1 MGYIL
6 NFAIIII
13 IIVVITIIFYILG
26 KLIKSK
32 FLNEQQGKK
41 VHLKI
46 TEPNHSKNTIIGLL
60 EWASEE
66 YPQYPAL
73 RFKTMTCKSW
83 KTINYLE
90 YYDNVLRFAKCLR
103 NRISY
108 SDKLRVAI
116 VGSNSPEWIY
126 SYLGTMKASG
136 IPITLS
142 IVPDYK
148 KYEYILN
155 TTNVN
160 VLVIENTD
168 HLEEFTKID
177 KKTLEKIK
185 LIVYYG
191 NLKNEIKEKFNNIE
205 IKNYIDFIR
214 DTGDIEIDDI
224 QRPTDTATIIY
235 SDSKIIDEKG
245 IVIKHSNITDIL
257 NNIILTMHM
266 KSDVDFCI
274 SEKIISYL
282 PLNNA
287 ISQLFD
293 IYIPIAILGIVYFIN
308 NQMPNDDTQ
317 LLLLQTIKDVQPT
330 IFIANPSFW
339 ENIMEKIE
347 ENSSEFSSI
356 EKEKNNSIISN
367 IMSYCTLEKY
377 NPSVLKKIGLD
388 KCRLPIIFSTQNI
401 QNIQN
406 TQISEDI
413 IKFYEKHKFY
423 LCNWYCLDETTG
435 PISFTL
441 PNMRLINKYKSVG
454 IPMIDT
460 KINDNGEILVK
471 GKNVFCGYYK
481 NSEETK
487 KVFTD
492 DGWFKTGDIGMIDD
506 DGFLYIIGKF

>member
-6 NFAIIII
+6 NFTIIII
-13 IIVVITIIFYILG
+13 IIVVITIIFFILG

-32 FLNEQQGKK
+32 FLNEQPGKK

-60 EWASEE
+60 EWASQE

-108 SDKLRVAI
+108 TDKLRVAI

-126 SYLGTMKASG
+126 SYLGTMKATG

-148 KYEYILN
+148 KYEYIIN
-155 TTNVN
+155 KTNVN
-160 VLVIENTD
+160 VLVIENTE

-235 SDSKIIDEKG
+235 SDSKG

-257 NNIILTMHM
+257 NNIILTMNM
-266 KSDVDFCI
+266 KSDIDLFVG
-274 SEKIISYL
+274 EKIISYL

-293 IYIPIAILGIVYFIN
+293 IYIPIAILGIVYFTN
-308 NQMPNDDTQ
+308 NKMPNEDIQ
-317 LLLLQTIKDVQPT
+317 LLLQTIKDVQPT

-339 ENIMEKIE
+339 ENIMEKFQ
-347 ENSSEFSSI
+347 ENPDDFSSI
-356 EKEKNNSIISN
+356 EKEKNNFIISQ
-367 IMSYCTLEKY
+367 IMSYFTLEKY

-388 KCRLPIIFSTQNI
+388 KCKLPIICSTQNI
-401 QNIQN
+401 
-406 TQISEDI
+406 QISEDI

-441 PNMRLINKYKSVG
+441 PHMGLINKYKSVG

-460 KINDNGEILVK
+460 KINDDGIIYVK
-471 GKNVFCGYYK
+471 GKNVFFGYYK
-481 NSEETK
+481 NIDETK

-492 DGWFKTGDIGMIDD
+492 DGWFKTNDIGMIDD
-506 DGFLYIIGKF
+506 DGFLYIIGKN